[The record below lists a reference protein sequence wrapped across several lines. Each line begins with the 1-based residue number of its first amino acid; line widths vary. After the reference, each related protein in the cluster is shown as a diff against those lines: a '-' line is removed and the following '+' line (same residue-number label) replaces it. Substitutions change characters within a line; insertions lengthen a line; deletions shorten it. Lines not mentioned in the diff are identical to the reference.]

1 MIFTNQSFNGNCF
14 NKLKSNNKIR
24 DIEMFKVRFPS
35 SKINYIEFYRWFL
48 IYWLILIHHFYE
60 QTRQKV
66 WDVSLGLCK
75 TVSILK
81 VWNLPIVNKNTRS
94 SNPECFFA
102 NTTTN
107 GNYLLEIDVHE
118 CSNEMTLTEDYLIQY
133 TAHISKSI
141 FTSWRSSV
149 KIEVHVS
156 SRDRFLPRAES
167 LFL

>member
-1 MIFTNQSFNGNCF
+1 
-14 NKLKSNNKIR
+14 
-24 DIEMFKVRFPS
+24 MFKAWFPS
-35 SKINYIEFYRWFL
+35 SKINNIEFYRRFL

-60 QTRQKV
+60 QTRHKV

-81 VWNLPIVNKNTRS
+81 VWNLLIVNKNSRS

-133 TAHISKSI
+133 TAHISKSLAHI
-141 FTSWRSSV
+141 SKSLVSLKRSLSSQDRESV
-149 KIEVHVS
+149 FVAVDFCQRLIIGG
-156 SRDRFLPRAES
+156 
-167 LFL
+167 